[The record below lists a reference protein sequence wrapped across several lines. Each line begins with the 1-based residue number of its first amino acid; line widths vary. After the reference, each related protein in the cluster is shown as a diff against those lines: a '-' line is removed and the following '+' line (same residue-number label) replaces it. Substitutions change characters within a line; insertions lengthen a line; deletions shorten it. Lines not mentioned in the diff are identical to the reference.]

1 MALRFLSQKEFVL
14 TMAGAAIGLGNI
26 WRFPYLVANYG
37 GGIFIT
43 LYLLTLVGLGYF
55 LLLSE
60 LALGK
65 TSGPDSFDAPG
76 KIAKREM
83 SIFPNFWDRIIGTL
97 SLSAAFLMNVVYTI
111 VIGWILFFFVQNF
124 LFLSNTSAMPIT
136 SQTFDLLTSHYEMQ
150 VFWSFISLLIVS
162 FFICNKT
169 LQWLIK
175 LSSFFIPGLI
185 FILIYLTMWSLTQ
198 KNASLG
204 ALQLVSFNWEDVG
217 ISLSGINI
225 HRIFETLCAVV
236 EQVIYSLSIG
246 MGVAY
251 IYGSYVSKNVNII
264 SSAKYVIAL
273 DTICSILASLFVL
286 SISSAYNIPKDVGV
300 NLTFVSLPIAFEQMF
315 AGSFLMFLF
324 YGICFL
330 AALTTFISLY
340 EPLVSYISKKIDLT
354 RGFAFA
360 SVATLNFS
368 FVMIVLLS
376 CTEKS
381 PVRIMGK
388 SLFEIAT
395 FLTDSVLL
403 VSVLALCIFIG
414 WASFGSVYQS
424 LKKQFNT
431 EMNPFET
438 RYMQT
443 VLKFIAP
450 VLLLV
455 LIVSL
460 LGQH

>member
-43 LYLLTLVGLGYF
+43 LYLITLFGLGYF
-55 LLLSE
+55 LLVSE

-65 TSGPDSFDAPG
+65 ASGPDSFDAPG

-83 SIFPNFWDRIIGTL
+83 SIFPNFWGQIIGHL

-124 LFLSNTSAMPIT
+124 LFLSTSTAMPIT
-136 SQTFDLLTSHYEMQ
+136 SKTFDLLTSHYEMQ
-150 VFWSFISLLIVS
+150 VFWSFISLLVVS

-169 LQWLIK
+169 IKWLTK

-204 ALQLVSFNWEDVG
+204 ALQLISFNWEDVG
-217 ISLSGINI
+217 ISFSGINI
-225 HRIFETLCAVV
+225 HRVFETLCAVV
-236 EQVIYSLSIG
+236 EQVVYSLSIG

-264 SSAKYVIAL
+264 TSAKYVIAL

-340 EPLVSYISKKIDLT
+340 EPLVSYVSKKINLT
-354 RGFAFA
+354 RGFAFT
-360 SVATLNFS
+360 SVAISNFF
-368 FVMIVLLS
+368 FVMIILLS
-376 CTEKS
+376 CTDKS

-388 SLFEIAT
+388 SLFELAT
-395 FLTDSVLL
+395 ILTDGVLL
-403 VSVLALCIFIG
+403 VSVLTLCIFIG

-443 VLKFIAP
+443 VLRIIAP
-450 VLLLV
+450 VLLFI
-455 LIVSL
+455 LIISL
-460 LGQH
+460 IWQI